1 MYERRTQMR
10 IKQKIKLSLICED
23 CKRHV
28 PFIYVWRD
36 KMLIKRERVLVIY
49 RTYWSIAKIQRR
61 VIRQPI
67 PIIRDSYRSINK

>member
-1 MYERRTQMR
+1 
-10 IKQKIKLSLICED
+10 
-23 CKRHV
+23 
-28 PFIYVWRD
+28 
-36 KMLIKRERVLVIY
+36 MLIKRERVLVIY